1 MALYQDDLGHLY
13 WSDAVG
19 AVIPAPTDAERI
31 PPWDKPF
38 HIHGHRLDSL
48 LWSGRLVGCISLL
61 AALVALVLL
70 IMGGREEAGLFPALS
85 VLIALI
91 GQMVIMRRTGMRVV
105 PSTALRLLRP
115 QPWGALLL
123 ELAGKLSLATMFVAM
138 TVELLSV
145 DEVGFWR
152 QAGGLLMGC
161 GALFNV
167 ALLGLF
173 LYALSGFGGGHGAT
187 AHSKG
192 TGES

>member
-1 MALYQDDLGHLY
+1 MALYQDDLGNLY

-19 AVIPAPTDAERI
+19 AVIPAPTDAERV

-70 IMGGREEAGLFPALS
+70 IKGGREEAGLFPALS
-85 VLIALI
+85 VMIVLI
-91 GQMVIMRRTGMRVV
+91 GQMVIVRRTGTRVV

-123 ELAGKLSLATMFVAM
+123 ELAGKLSLAIMFSSM
-138 TVELLSV
+138 TVEFLSA

-152 QAGGLLMGC
+152 QAGAVLMGC
-161 GALFNV
+161 GTLVFLAQ
-167 ALLGLF
+167 AGLF
-173 LYALSGFGGGHGAT
+173 LMSLLRTRVQAT
-187 AHSKG
+187 
-192 TGES
+192 

>member
-1 MALYQDDLGHLY
+1 MALYQDDLGNLY

-19 AVIPAPTDAERI
+19 PVIPAPADAERMA
-31 PPWDKPF
+31 PWDKPF

-48 LWSGRLVGCISLL
+48 VWSGRLIGCISLL
-61 AALVALVLL
+61 AAWVALVLL
-70 IMGGREEAGLFPALS
+70 IMGGREEAGLFPTLS
-85 VLIALI
+85 LLIALI
-91 GQMVIMRRTGMRVV
+91 GQMVIVRRTGTRVV

-138 TVELLSV
+138 TVELLSA

-161 GALFNV
+161 CALFNV

-173 LYALSGFGGGHGAT
+173 LMSLLRTRVQAT
-187 AHSKG
+187 
-192 TGES
+192 